1 MGMLGNQLAPGTQFA
16 VTNDSYN
23 GDGSTTAFTLSQSV
37 SATTDIEVI
46 VDNVQQSPHDGSYSV
61 SGTALTFSGAP
72 STGTNN
78 IYVIYHGSKHHT
90 TAQVIPDAGSVDHSK
105 MHTNATLPITRDM
118 TNNRVGINHTSPE
131 QHLHIS
137 SSTNT
142 RALIETTNA
151 GSVAEL
157 QLKNTAQT
165 VKLGIETSS
174 NAGGGAYGTGTL
186 ASNFAIVN
194 NGNTGFHMDGNGYI
208 RTPRMP
214 HAVAQYL
221 GGGNQTFSG
230 ATVTFNTVHENVGNV
245 YNSSNGR
252 FTAPVA
258 GRYLICVN
266 VLSGSANGHGLMNI
280 RKNGGYFLPGTNG
293 WVQIWNYSNNNDSF
307 ATYSSVETLAIND
320 YLDLYIHAS
329 HDHFHW
335 NNYNRMSVTMIG

>member
-61 SGTALTFSGAP
+61 SGTALTFSEAP
-72 STGTNN
+72 ATGTNN

-157 QLKNTAQT
+157 QLKNTAET

-174 NAGGGAYGTGTL
+174 DAGGGAYGNAGASEFVIQYGTNAGVVVDTSGRTRHPNQPGFLVREQPSVGAGNYIVGGNVNHNIGNHFNGATGT
-186 ASNFAIVN
+186 
-194 NGNTGFHMDGNGYI
+194 
-208 RTPRMP
+208 
-214 HAVAQYL
+214 
-221 GGGNQTFSG
+221 
-230 ATVTFNTVHENVGNV
+230 
-245 YNSSNGR
+245 
-252 FTAPVA
+252 FTAPVS
-258 GRYLICVN
+258 GRYHFVAAVLTSSNANNRLEMFIHVN
-266 VLSGSANGHGLMNI
+266 GGTLLAGNESCGNNQHGSAVISAPINLTANDSVRFWLSSGGMHNGH
-280 RKNGGYFLPGTNG
+280 
-293 WVQIWNYSNNNDSF
+293 SNNYF
-307 ATYSSVETLAIND
+307 GCHL
-320 YLDLYIHAS
+320 
-329 HDHFHW
+329 
-335 NNYNRMSVTMIG
+335 IG